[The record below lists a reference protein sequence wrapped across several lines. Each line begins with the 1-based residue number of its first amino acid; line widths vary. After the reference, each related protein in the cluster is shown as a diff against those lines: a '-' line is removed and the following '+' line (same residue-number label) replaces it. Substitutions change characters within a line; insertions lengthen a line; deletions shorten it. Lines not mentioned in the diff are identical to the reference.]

1 MKAVLFSGNGKLA
14 LADVPRPE
22 LRDRLVPKKYREEPL
37 ALAAEEQ
44 VLLRVE
50 AASICGSD
58 LHILEGGHPSAPPVV
73 LGHEYVGRAV
83 EVGSAVTHVRE
94 GDRVVV
100 DPNIKCGV
108 CAFCR
113 GGRPN
118 LCRDFTTLGI
128 FLDGGLAEYNLA
140 PGKQLGVVSESVPLE
155 RAMFYEPLSCVVHA
169 MNRVRPAVGER
180 ALIFGGGPIGCLFTL
195 VCRLAGV
202 DQVVVV
208 EPSAYRCSCAETAG
222 ATAVLEPGQELE
234 YAAAHAPD
242 GFELVIDAAGP
253 PSVVPAAMAV
263 AASGARILL
272 FGQQTQGARAE
283 IVPQVANEKEL
294 TILGSY
300 AAGNVMC
307 ETVRLL
313 GHPGLEVEKLI
324 SHRLPLERALEG
336 FRLMAEGQSLKVMV
350 CP

>member
-1 MKAVLFSGNGKLA
+1 MKAVLYSGDGKIA
-14 LADVPRPE
+14 LTDVPRPE

-37 ALAAEEQ
+37 VLPAQEQ
-44 VLLRVE
+44 VLLKVE

-83 EVGSAVTHVRE
+83 EVGRAITYVHE

-108 CAFCR
+108 CTFCR

-140 PGKQLGVVSESVPLE
+140 PGKQLCVVSESVPLE
-155 RAMFYEPLSCVVHA
+155 RALFFEPLSCVVHA
-169 MNRVRPAVGER
+169 MAKVRPAIGER
-180 ALIFGGGPIGCLFTL
+180 VLIFGGGPIGCLFAL
-195 VCRLAGV
+195 VCHLAGV
-202 DQVVVV
+202 EQIAVV
-208 EPSAYRCSCAETAG
+208 EPSAYRRPYAQAAG
-222 ATAVLEPGQELE
+222 AAAVIEPGQERD
-234 YAAAHAPD
+234 YVAAHAPD
-242 GFELVIDAAGP
+242 GFELIIDAAGP
-253 PSVVPAAMAV
+253 PAVVAKAMAV
-263 AASGARILL
+263 AAAGSRILL
-272 FGQQTQGARAE
+272 FGQQTQGAATAIE
-283 IVPQVANEKEL
+283 PALANEKEL

-313 GHPGLEVEKLI
+313 EHPRLTVEKLI

-336 FRLMAEGQSLKVMV
+336 FRLMADGQCLKVMV

>member
-1 MKAVLFSGNGKLA
+1 MKAVLYSGDGKLA
-14 LADVPRPE
+14 LADVPKPE
-22 LRDRLVPKKYREEPL
+22 LRDRFVPKKYREEML
-37 ALAAEEQ
+37 ALPAQEQ
-44 VLLRVE
+44 VLLKVE

-83 EVGSAVTHVRE
+83 EVGSAVTHVRP

-113 GGRPN
+113 SGRPN

-128 FLDGGLAEYNLA
+128 FLDGGLAEYNVA
-140 PGKQLGVVSESVPLE
+140 PGKQLCVVSEGVPLE
-155 RAMFYEPLSCVVHA
+155 RAMFFEPLSCVVHA
-169 MNRVRPAVGER
+169 VAKVRPAIGER
-180 ALIFGGGPIGCLFTL
+180 VLIFGGGPIGCLFTL

-202 DQVVVV
+202 EQIVVV
-208 EPSAYRCSCAETAG
+208 EPSAYRWPYAQAAG
-222 ATAVLEPGQELE
+222 ATTLLEPGQEQD
-234 YAAAHAPD
+234 YAAAHVPD

-253 PSVVPAAMAV
+253 PAVVPKAMAV
-263 AASGARILL
+263 AAAGGRLLL
-272 FGQQTQGARAE
+272 FGQQTQGALTE
-283 IVPQVANEKEL
+283 IEPALANEKEL

-300 AAGNVMC
+300 AAGNVMG

-313 GHPGLEVEKLI
+313 EHPGLAVEKLI

-336 FRLMAEGQSLKVMV
+336 FRLMGEGQCLKVMV

>member
-1 MKAVLFSGNGKLA
+1 MKAVLYSGDGKVA
-14 LADVPRPE
+14 LAEVPRPA
-22 LRDRLVPKKYREEPL
+22 LRDRLVPKKYREELL
-37 ALAAEEQ
+37 ALPGEEQ
-44 VLLRVE
+44 VLLKVE

-73 LGHEYVGRAV
+73 LGHEYVGRV
-83 EVGSAVTHVRE
+83 IEVGGAVAHVRQ

-108 CAFCR
+108 CPSCR

-118 LCRDFTTLGI
+118 LCREFTTLGI

-140 PGKQLGVVSESVPLE
+140 PGKQLCAVSERVPLE
-155 RAMFYEPLSCVVHA
+155 RAMFFEPLSCVVHA
-169 MNRVRPAVGER
+169 VARARPAIGER
-180 ALIFGGGPIGCLFTL
+180 VLIFGGGPIGCLFTL

-202 DQVVVV
+202 EQIAVV
-208 EPSAYRCSCAETAG
+208 EPSATRRPYAEAAG
-222 ATAVLEPGQELE
+222 ASAVLEPGQEQE

-242 GFELVIDAAGP
+242 GFELIIDAAGP
-253 PSVVPAAMAV
+253 PTVVPRAMAAV
-263 AASGARILL
+263 AAGGRIVL

-283 IVPQVANEKEL
+283 IEPQLANEKEL

-300 AAGNVMC
+300 AAGNVMY

-313 GHPGLEVEKLI
+313 EHPGLTVEKLI

-336 FRLMAEGQSLKVMV
+336 FQLMASGQCLKVMV

>member
-44 VLLRVE
+44 VLLKVE

-73 LGHEYVGRAV
+73 LGHEYVGRVV
-83 EVGSAVTHVRE
+83 EVGGAVTHVRE

-140 PGKQLGVVSESVPLE
+140 PGKQLCVVSESVPLE

-180 ALIFGGGPIGCLFTL
+180 ALIFGGGPIGCLFAL

-202 DQVVVV
+202 DQIVVV
-208 EPSAYRCSCAETAG
+208 EPSAYRCSYARTAG
-222 ATAVLEPGQELE
+222 ATTVLEPGQEQD

-283 IVPQVANEKEL
+283 IVPQLANEKEL
-294 TILGSY
+294 TMLGSY

-313 GHPGLEVEKLI
+313 EHPGLEVEKLI

>member
-1 MKAVLFSGNGKLA
+1 MKAVLYSGDGKLA

-22 LRDRLVPKKYREEPL
+22 LRDRLVPKKYREEML
-37 ALAAEEQ
+37 ALSAREQ
-44 VLLRVE
+44 VLIKVE

-140 PGKQLGVVSESVPLE
+140 PGKQLGVLSESVPLE
-155 RAMFYEPLSCVVHA
+155 RAMFFEPLSCVVHA
-169 MNRVRPAVGER
+169 MARVRPVPGER
-180 ALIFGGGPIGCLFTL
+180 ALIFGGGPIGCLFAL

-202 DQVVVV
+202 EQVVVV

-222 ATAVLEPGQELE
+222 ATAVIEPGQEQE
-234 YAAAHAPD
+234 YSATHAPD

-253 PSVVPAAMAV
+253 PAVVPTAMAV
-263 AASGARILL
+263 AAAGARVLL

-283 IVPQVANEKEL
+283 IVPQLVNEKEL

-300 AAGNVMC
+300 AAGNVMG
-307 ETVRLL
+307 ETLRLL
-313 GHPGLEVEKLI
+313 EHPSLTVEKLI

-336 FRLMAEGQSLKVMV
+336 FQLMGEGQCLKVMV

>member
-1 MKAVLFSGNGKLA
+1 MKAMLFSGGGKIA
-14 LADVPRPE
+14 LAEVPKPG
-22 LRDRLVPKKYREEPL
+22 LRDRLVPKKYREEML
-37 ALAAEEQ
+37 ALPAQEQ
-44 VLLRVE
+44 VLLKVE

-140 PGKQLGVVSESVPLE
+140 PGKQLCVVGESVPLE
-155 RAMFYEPLSCVVHA
+155 RAMFFEPLSCIVHA
-169 MNRVRPAVGER
+169 LDRARPAVGER

-202 DQVVVV
+202 EQIAVV
-208 EPSAYRCSCAETAG
+208 EPSAYRWPYAQAAG
-222 ATAVLEPGQELE
+222 ATAVLEPGQEQDYVAE
-234 YAAAHAPD
+234 HAPD

-253 PSVVPAAMAV
+253 PAVVPTAMAV
-263 AASGARILL
+263 AAAGARILL

-283 IVPQVANEKEL
+283 IVPQVVNEKEL

-313 GHPGLEVEKLI
+313 EHPGMTVEKLI

-336 FRLMAEGQSLKVMV
+336 FQAMAEGQSLKVMV

>member
-1 MKAVLFSGNGKLA
+1 MKAVLYSGDGKLT

-22 LRDRLVPKKYREEPL
+22 LRDRLVPKKYREELL
-37 ALAAEEQ
+37 ALAAQEQ
-44 VLLRVE
+44 VVLKVE

-73 LGHEYVGRAV
+73 LGHEYVGRVV

-108 CAFCR
+108 CPSCR

-128 FLDGGLAEYNLA
+128 FLDGGLAEYNVA
-140 PGKQLGVVSESVPLE
+140 PGKQLCVVSESVPLE
-155 RAMFYEPLSCVVHA
+155 RAMFFEPLSCVVHA
-169 MNRVRPAVGER
+169 VGRARPDIGER
-180 ALIFGGGPIGCLFTL
+180 VLIFGGGPIGCLFTL

-202 DQVVVV
+202 EQVVVV
-208 EPSAYRCSCAETAG
+208 EPSVFRWPYAEAAG
-222 ATAVLEPGQELE
+222 ATAVIEPGRELE
-234 YAAAHAPD
+234 YAATHVPD

-253 PSVVPAAMAV
+253 PSVVAKAMAV
-263 AASGARILL
+263 VATGGRILL
-272 FGQQTQGARAE
+272 FGQQTQGALAE
-283 IVPQVANEKEL
+283 IEPALANEKEM

-300 AAGNVMC
+300 AAGTVMC
-307 ETVRLL
+307 ETARLL
-313 GHPGLEVEKLI
+313 EHPGLAVEKLI
-324 SHRLPLERALEG
+324 SHRLPLEQALEA
-336 FRLMAEGQSLKVMV
+336 FRLMAEGQCLKVMV

>member
-1 MKAVLFSGNGKLA
+1 MA
-14 LADVPRPE
+14 R
-22 LRDRLVPKKYREEPL
+22 PKKYRERCWPFRL
-37 ALAAEEQ
+37 EESHQ
-44 VLLRVE
+44 VE

-73 LGHEYVGRAV
+73 LGHAYVGRAV

-140 PGKQLGVVSESVPLE
+140 PGKQLCVVSESVPLE
-155 RAMFYEPLSCVVHA
+155 RAMFFEPLSCIVHA
-169 MNRVRPAVGER
+169 LDRARPAVGER
-180 ALIFGGGPIGCLFTL
+180 AIIFGGGPIGCLFTI

-202 DQVVVV
+202 EQIAVV
-208 EPSAYRCSCAETAG
+208 EPSAYRWPYAEAAG
-222 ATAVLEPGQELE
+222 ATAVLEPGQEQDYVAE
-234 YAAAHAPD
+234 HAPD

-253 PSVVPAAMAV
+253 PAVVPTAMAV
-263 AASGARILL
+263 AAAGGRILL

-283 IVPQVANEKEL
+283 IVPQLANEKEL

-313 GHPGLEVEKLI
+313 EHPGMMVEKLI

-336 FRLMAEGQSLKVMV
+336 FQAMAEGQSLKVMV

>member
-1 MKAVLFSGNGKLA
+1 VKAVLYSGNGKLA

-22 LRDRLVPKKYREEPL
+22 LRDRLVPKKYREELL
-37 ALAAEEQ
+37 ALSAQEQ

-73 LGHEYVGRAV
+73 LGHEYVGRVV

-108 CAFCR
+108 CPFCR
-113 GGRPN
+113 SGRPN

-128 FLDGGLAEYNLA
+128 FLDGGLAEYNVA
-140 PGKQLGVVSESVPLE
+140 PAKQVCVVSESVPLE
-155 RAMFYEPLSCVVHA
+155 RAMFFEPLSCIVHA
-169 MNRVRPAVGER
+169 VDKVRPTIGER
-180 ALIFGGGPIGCLFTL
+180 VLIFGGGPIGCLFTL
-195 VCRLAGV
+195 VCHLAGV
-202 DQVVVV
+202 EQIAVV
-208 EPSAYRCSCAETAG
+208 EPSAYRRPYALAAG
-222 ATAVLEPGQELE
+222 ASAVIEPGQEE
-234 YAAAHAPD
+234 DYAVGHAPD
-242 GFELVIDAAGP
+242 GFELIIDGAGAP
-253 PSVVPAAMAV
+253 TVVAKAMAV
-263 AASGARILL
+263 VAAGGRILL
-272 FGQQTQGARAE
+272 FGQQTQGALAE
-283 IVPQVANEKEL
+283 VEPALANEKEL
-294 TILGSY
+294 TIHGSY

-313 GHPGLEVEKLI
+313 EHPGLTVEKLI

-336 FRLMAEGQSLKVMV
+336 FQLMADGQCLKVMV

>member
-14 LADVPRPE
+14 LADVPRPV

-44 VLLRVE
+44 VLLKVE

-73 LGHEYVGRAV
+73 LGHEYVGRVV
-83 EVGSAVTHVRE
+83 EVGGSVTHVRE

-108 CAFCR
+108 CPFCR

-140 PGKQLGVVSESVPLE
+140 PGKQLCVVSESVPLE

-169 MNRVRPAVGER
+169 MNRVHPAVGER
-180 ALIFGGGPIGCLFTL
+180 ALIFGGGPIGCLFAL
-195 VCRLAGV
+195 VCRLAGLE
-202 DQVVVV
+202 QIAVV
-208 EPSAYRCSCAETAG
+208 EPSAYRWPYAQAAG
-222 ATAVLEPGQELE
+222 ATAVLEPGQEQDYVAE
-234 YAAAHAPD
+234 HAPD

-253 PSVVPAAMAV
+253 PSVVPTAMAV
-263 AASGARILL
+263 AAAGARILL

-283 IVPQVANEKEL
+283 IEPQMANEKEL

-313 GHPGLEVEKLI
+313 EHPGLEVEKLI

-336 FRLMAEGQSLKVMV
+336 FRAMAEGRSLKVMV

>member
-1 MKAVLFSGNGKLA
+1 MKAVLYSGDGKLA
-14 LADVPRPE
+14 LAEVPRPE
-22 LRDRLVPKKYREEPL
+22 LRDRLVPKKYREEML
-37 ALAAEEQ
+37 ALPAEGQ
-44 VLLRVE
+44 VLLKVE

-73 LGHEYVGRAV
+73 LGHEYVGRVV
-83 EVGSAVTHVRE
+83 EVGGAVTHVRE

-128 FLDGGLAEYNLA
+128 FLDGGLAEYNVA
-140 PGKQLGVVSESVPLE
+140 PGKQLCVVSESVPLE
-155 RAMFYEPLSCVVHA
+155 RAMFFEPLSCIVHA
-169 MNRVRPAVGER
+169 MAKVRPTVGER
-180 ALIFGGGPIGCLFTL
+180 VLIFGGGPIGCLFTL

-202 DQVVVV
+202 EQIAVV
-208 EPSAYRCSCAETAG
+208 EPSAYRWPYAQAAG
-222 ATAVLEPGQELE
+222 ATAVLEPGQEQD
-234 YAAAHAPD
+234 YVADHVPD

-253 PSVVPAAMAV
+253 PEVVPKAMAV
-263 AASGARILL
+263 AAAGARILL
-272 FGQQTQGARAE
+272 FGQQTQGALAE
-283 IVPQVANEKEL
+283 IEPALANEKEL

-313 GHPGLEVEKLI
+313 EHPGLTVEKLI

-336 FRLMAEGQSLKVMV
+336 FQLMAEGQSLKVMV

>member
-14 LADVPRPE
+14 LADVPKPE

-44 VLLRVE
+44 VLLKVE

-83 EVGSAVTHVRE
+83 EVGGAVTHVRE

-140 PGKQLGVVSESVPLE
+140 PGKQLCVVSESVPLE

-180 ALIFGGGPIGCLFTL
+180 ALIFGGGPIGCLFAL

-202 DQVVVV
+202 DQIVVV
-208 EPSAYRCSCAETAG
+208 EPSAYRRSCAQTAG
-222 ATAVLEPGQELE
+222 ATAVLEPGQEQD
-234 YAAAHAPD
+234 YAAAHVSD

-253 PSVVPAAMAV
+253 LSVVPAAMAV

-272 FGQQTQGARAE
+272 FGQQTQGARVE
-283 IVPQVANEKEL
+283 IEPQLANEKEL

-313 GHPGLEVEKLI
+313 EHPSLEVEKLI

>member
-1 MKAVLFSGNGKLA
+1 MKAVLYSGDGKLA
-14 LADVPRPE
+14 LVDVSKPE
-22 LRDRLVPKKYREEPL
+22 LHDRLVPKKYREDLL
-37 ALAAEEQ
+37 ALPAQEQ
-44 VLLRVE
+44 VLLKVE

-73 LGHEYVGRAV
+73 LGHEYVGRVV
-83 EVGSAVTHVRE
+83 EVGSAVTHVHK

-108 CAFCR
+108 CPSCR

-128 FLDGGLAEYNLA
+128 FLDGGLAEYNVA
-140 PGKQLGVVSESVPLE
+140 PAKQLCAVSESVPLE
-155 RAMFYEPLSCVVHA
+155 RTLFFEPLSCVVHA
-169 MNRVRPAVGER
+169 MDRVRPAIGER

-202 DQVVVV
+202 EHVAVV
-208 EPSAYRCSCAETAG
+208 EPSAYRWPYAEAAG
-222 ATAVLEPGQELE
+222 ATAVIEPGQEQD
-234 YAAAHAPD
+234 YAAVHASD
-242 GFELVIDAAGP
+242 GFELIIDAAGAP
-253 PSVVPAAMAV
+253 PVVARAMAV
-263 AASGARILL
+263 AAVGGRILL
-272 FGQQTQGARAE
+272 FGQQTQGALAE
-283 IVPQVANEKEL
+283 IEPALANEKEL

-300 AAGNVMC
+300 AAGHVMC

-313 GHPGLEVEKLI
+313 EHPGLTVEKLI

-336 FRLMAEGQSLKVMV
+336 FRLMAEGQCLKVMV